1 MTLTA
6 LQIKPNPQTLDS
18 FTRIQEVP
26 VDKIVVKEVPL
37 PIEVPVQT
45 VVEKE
50 VVKEVYI
57 DRVVTQEV
65 PVYVE
70 KIVEKEVPVYVD
82 KIVEK
87 EVRF

>member
-1 MTLTA
+1 M
-6 LQIKPNPQTLDS
+6 
-18 FTRIQEVP
+18 
-26 VDKIVVKEVPL
+26 
-37 PIEVPVQT
+37 PVQT